1 MFNSLLYSVNNSM
14 LRFLLQITP
23 VLHLTSSNSR
33 ALTPIRLTHA
43 LPLELLCQISCCNI
57 MVSAKKKRAQRQ
69 KQYMKNKDAAK
80 VDMKEYY
87 ENNKSPIKLSQNE
100 EQNKVKNR
108 VGISGMKKI
117 RMLKG

>member
-1 MFNSLLYSVNNSM
+1 
-14 LRFLLQITP
+14 
-23 VLHLTSSNSR
+23 
-33 ALTPIRLTHA
+33 
-43 LPLELLCQISCCNI
+43 

-100 EQNKVKNR
+100 YYEQNKDAKN
-108 VGISGMKKI
+108 
-117 RMLKG
+117 

>member
-1 MFNSLLYSVNNSM
+1 M
-14 LRFLLQITP
+14 LIFLFQIN
-23 VLHLTSSNSR
+23 LTSSNSR
-33 ALTPIRLTHA
+33 ALTPISLTHA

-100 EQNKVKNR
+100 YYEQNKDAKKR

-117 RMLKG
+117 RMLKS

>member
-1 MFNSLLYSVNNSM
+1 M
-14 LRFLLQITP
+14 QITH
-23 VLHLTSSNSR
+23 VIHLTSSNSR
-33 ALTPIRLTHA
+33 ALTPISLTHA

-100 EQNKVKNR
+100 YYEQNKDAKKR
-108 VGISGMKKI
+108 VGISGMQKI
-117 RMLKG
+117 KMLKS

>member
-1 MFNSLLYSVNNSM
+1 MISVADN
-14 LRFLLQITP
+14 
-23 VLHLTSSNSR
+23 SSNTFDIKQLSCFDTNQ
-33 ALTPIRLTHA
+33 LDSS

-69 KQYMKNKDAAK
+69 KQYMKNKDAAR

-100 EQNKVKNR
+100 YYEQNKDA
-108 VGISGMKKI
+108 KKQS
-117 RMLKG
+117 RNQRYEENKDVEK